1 MQIGDSDAEEKPRF
15 ASLLKG
21 QSMTSI
27 TLEEALHLFD
37 FPRNLGDFE
46 EKAVTVAIGR
56 FGPYVRHDGKFV
68 SIPKELEPAAIT
80 LDEAIEL
87 IKDKRQADAMR
98 HIKSFEEDPDIEIL
112 NGRYGPYIAKGK
124 NNYKIPKAITEPS
137 ALTYKEVKEIIEK
150 QEASPKRTTRAKAA
164 SSAKTAKSSKVDKTK
179 TATKRKTKTD
189 K

>member
-1 MQIGDSDAEEKPRF
+1 MQIGSTESKDKPRF
-15 ASLLKG
+15 ASLRKDQSVFDIQLEDALK
-21 QSMTSI
+21 
-27 TLEEALHLFD
+27 LFEL
-37 FPRNLGDFE
+37 PREVGEFE
-46 EKAVTVAIGR
+46 GKQVIAAVGR
-56 FGPYVRHDGKFV
+56 FGPYLRHDGKFV
-68 SIPKELEPAAIT
+68 SIPKDLSPTSIT
-80 LDEAIEL
+80 IEEAEEL
-87 IKDKRQADAMR
+87 IKAKREADSNKV
-98 HIKSFEEDPDIEIL
+98 IKIFDEDPEMQIL
-112 NGRYGPYIAKGK
+112 NGRYGVYIAYKK